1 MNESGKYLPNY
12 FFSHGEFEKPES
24 RRKILK
30 QTIYGK

>member
-24 RRKILK
+24 RRNTLK